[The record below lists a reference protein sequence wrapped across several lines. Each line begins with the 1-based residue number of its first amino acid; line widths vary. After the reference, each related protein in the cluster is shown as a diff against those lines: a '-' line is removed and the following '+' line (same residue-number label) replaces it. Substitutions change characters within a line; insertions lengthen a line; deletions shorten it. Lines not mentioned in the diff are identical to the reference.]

1 MSHQDGFSNN
11 GTEPTGSSKPD
22 DDDDGMQKKDE
33 NVAHAQDGIK
43 LNKLKNSGRLQNS
56 PPTRVSRTAS
66 WRRFK
71 AGYVG
76 RPEILSRDV
85 GGNDTDRYAIF
96 SVSVVTRVAPTR
108 DVDFEDRHMFVRED
122 RKMIGCL

>member
-1 MSHQDGFSNN
+1 MHQRRWPQRDSGSQDARRTYQQSAKTDDNAIRGPKVGSPLPTTIQNQDLMSHQDGFSNN

-56 PPTRVSRTAS
+56 PPTG
-66 WRRFK
+66 RF
-71 AGYVG
+71 GI
-76 RPEILSRDV
+76 PC
-85 GGNDTDRYAIF
+85 F
-96 SVSVVTRVAPTR
+96 
-108 DVDFEDRHMFVRED
+108 
-122 RKMIGCL
+122 